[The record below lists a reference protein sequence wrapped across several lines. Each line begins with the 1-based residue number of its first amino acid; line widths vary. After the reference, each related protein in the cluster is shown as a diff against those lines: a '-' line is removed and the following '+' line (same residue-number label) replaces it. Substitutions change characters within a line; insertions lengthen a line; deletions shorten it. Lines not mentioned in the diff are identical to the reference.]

1 MKIAITG
8 HTAGIGQSF
17 SRYLAQRGHE
27 IVGLSKRDGNNIRN
41 IPKIVAQITVCDM
54 WINNAQSGYA
64 QTELL
69 FKIVEAW
76 KGDHSKMI
84 WNISTM
90 MTTQNKLPTIE
101 GLSPTALMEYK
112 NQKRSLEDAH
122 HELKHQGPRL
132 SLIRPGAVATQPY
145 NTAGVDAADVDD
157 WAQAVCEFYI
167 DSIKKNLWIEE
178 LSLGFEKMPC
188 QCKKI

>member
-17 SRYLAQRGHE
+17 SRYLSARGHE

-41 IPKIVAQITVCDM
+41 IPKILEKIVECDM

-64 QTELL
+64 QTEILY
-69 FKIVEAW
+69 KVVEVW

-90 MTTQNKLPTIE
+90 MTQTNDVPSIA
-101 GLSPTALMEYK
+101 GLSSIALMEYK
-112 NQKRSLEDAH
+112 NQKRTLEDAH
-122 HELKHQGPRL
+122 RELKYQGPRMC
-132 SLIRPGAVATQPY
+132 LIRPGAVATQPY
-145 NTAGVDAADVDD
+145 NQVNVNAADVDKWVSAICD
-157 WAQAVCEFYI
+157 FYI
-167 DSIKKNLWIEE
+167 QSRLNSLWIEE
-178 LSLGFEKMPC
+178 ISLGFKP
-188 QCKKI
+188 KAPDI